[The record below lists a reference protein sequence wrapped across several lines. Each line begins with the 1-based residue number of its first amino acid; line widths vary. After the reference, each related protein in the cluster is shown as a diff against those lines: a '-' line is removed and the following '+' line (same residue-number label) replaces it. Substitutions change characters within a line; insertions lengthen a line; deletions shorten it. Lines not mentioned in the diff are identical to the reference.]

1 MRLIILEKTID
12 IKDSIDDLNTVN
24 LEENIEYL
32 KNNEGVNIKGFIEI
46 EGEYLHGSQIKYF
59 NDILNIDLLAPYD
72 ELSDKDNISL
82 KIKDFDFINGI
93 NKIIFTFKL
102 NIEGWKEVSKTF
114 LSPDVSQEDEKEP
127 IIIES
132 NEKPEVI
139 SKIKELLEKCKEL
152 DIKEE
157 CISSYLEKGVQEVEN
172 LINDE
177 SEERSNLI
185 KFNITGEEKDK
196 DKEPLILDSG
206 DSSSEECSEMNPI
219 KIIEEEKEMKILKN
233 KNSLDSLFSKKNKV
247 VTMFSYRVV
256 YESDTYE
263 SIANEENISIYDL
276 KRFNKNK
283 TLREGVLLKIPLKR

>member
-46 EGEYLHGSQIKYF
+46 EGEYIHGSQIKYF

-157 CISSYLEKGVQEVEN
+157 CIASYLEKGVQEVEN

-206 DSSSEECSEMNPI
+206 DSMSEECSEMNPI

-256 YESDTYE
+256 YERDTYE

>member
-157 CISSYLEKGVQEVEN
+157 CISSYLEKGVQEVKN

-206 DSSSEECSEMNPI
+206 DSTSEECSEMNPI

-233 KNSLDSLFSKKNKV
+233 KNSLDSLFSKLNKV

>member
-157 CISSYLEKGVQEVEN
+157 CIASYLEKGVQEVEN

-206 DSSSEECSEMNPI
+206 DSLSEECSEMNPI

>member
-72 ELSDKDNISL
+72 ELSDKDSISL

-196 DKEPLILDSG
+196 EPLILDSG

-233 KNSLDSLFSKKNKV
+233 KKSLDSLFSKKNKV

>member
-59 NDILNIDLLAPYD
+59 NDILNIDLLAPYE

-114 LSPDVSQEDEKEP
+114 LSPDVSQEDEKEA

-157 CISSYLEKGVQEVEN
+157 CIASYLEKGVQEVEN

-185 KFNITGEEKDK
+185 KFNITGEEK

-256 YESDTYE
+256 YERDTYE

>member
-157 CISSYLEKGVQEVEN
+157 CIASYLEKGVQEVEN

-177 SEERSNLI
+177 SEERNNLI

-196 DKEPLILDSG
+196 EPLILDSG
-206 DSSSEECSEMNPI
+206 DSMSEECSEMNPI

>member
-59 NDILNIDLLAPYD
+59 NDILNIDLLAPYE

-157 CISSYLEKGVQEVEN
+157 CIASYLEKGVQEVEN

>member
-46 EGEYLHGSQIKYF
+46 EGEYIHGSQIKYF

-114 LSPDVSQEDEKEP
+114 LSPDVSQEDEKEA

-157 CISSYLEKGVQEVEN
+157 CIASYLEKGVQEVEN

-206 DSSSEECSEMNPI
+206 DSTSEECSEMNPI

-256 YESDTYE
+256 YGSDTYE

>member
-157 CISSYLEKGVQEVEN
+157 CIASYLEKGVQEVEN

-196 DKEPLILDSG
+196 EPLILDSG
-206 DSSSEECSEMNPI
+206 DSMSEECSEMNPI

>member
-196 DKEPLILDSG
+196 EPLILDSG

-256 YESDTYE
+256 YERDTYE

>member
-196 DKEPLILDSG
+196 EPLILDSG
-206 DSSSEECSEMNPI
+206 DSLSEECSEMNPI

-256 YESDTYE
+256 YESETYE

-283 TLREGVLLKIPLKR
+283 TLKEGVLLKIPLKK

>member
-114 LSPDVSQEDEKEP
+114 LSPDVSQEDEKEA

-157 CISSYLEKGVQEVEN
+157 CIASYLEKGVQEVEN

-206 DSSSEECSEMNPI
+206 DSTSEECSEMNPI

-256 YESDTYE
+256 YERDTYE

>member
-157 CISSYLEKGVQEVEN
+157 CIASYLEKGVQEVEN

>member
-12 IKDSIDDLNTVN
+12 IKDSVDDLNTVN

-157 CISSYLEKGVQEVEN
+157 CIASYLEKGVQEVEN

-206 DSSSEECSEMNPI
+206 DSTSEECSEMNPI

>member
-46 EGEYLHGSQIKYF
+46 EGEYIHGSQIKYF

-157 CISSYLEKGVQEVEN
+157 CIASYLEKGVQEVEN

-196 DKEPLILDSG
+196 EPLILDSG
-206 DSSSEECSEMNPI
+206 DSMSEECSEMNPI

>member
-196 DKEPLILDSG
+196 EPLILDSG
-206 DSSSEECSEMNPI
+206 DSMSEECSEMNPI

>member
-12 IKDSIDDLNTVN
+12 IKDSVDDLNTVN

-46 EGEYLHGSQIKYF
+46 EGEYIHGSQIKYF
-59 NDILNIDLLAPYD
+59 NDILNFDLLAPYD

-157 CISSYLEKGVQEVEN
+157 CIASYLEKGVQEVEKQ
-172 LINDE
+172 INDE
-177 SEERSNLI
+177 SEERSN
-185 KFNITGEEKDK
+185 
-196 DKEPLILDSG
+196 
-206 DSSSEECSEMNPI
+206 
-219 KIIEEEKEMKILKN
+219 
-233 KNSLDSLFSKKNKV
+233 
-247 VTMFSYRVV
+247 
-256 YESDTYE
+256 
-263 SIANEENISIYDL
+263 
-276 KRFNKNK
+276 
-283 TLREGVLLKIPLKR
+283 

>member
-59 NDILNIDLLAPYD
+59 NDILNIDLLAPYE

-157 CISSYLEKGVQEVEN
+157 CIASYLEKGVQEVEN

-256 YESDTYE
+256 YGSDTYE

>member
-59 NDILNIDLLAPYD
+59 NDILNIDLLAPYE

-157 CISSYLEKGVQEVEN
+157 CIASYLEKGVQEVEN

-196 DKEPLILDSG
+196 EPLILDSG
-206 DSSSEECSEMNPI
+206 DSTSEECSEMNPI

>member
-59 NDILNIDLLAPYD
+59 NDMLNIDLLAPYD

-157 CISSYLEKGVQEVEN
+157 CIASYLEKGVQEVEN

-196 DKEPLILDSG
+196 EPLILDSG
-206 DSSSEECSEMNPI
+206 DSMSEECSEMNPI

>member
-12 IKDSIDDLNTVN
+12 VKDSIDDLNTVN
-24 LEENIEYL
+24 LEENIEYIQ
-32 KNNEGVNIKGFIEI
+32 NSDGVNIKGYIDI
-46 EGEYLHGSQIKYF
+46 EGEYLHGSQLKYF
-59 NDILNIDLLAPYD
+59 NDNLNIDLLAPYE
-72 ELSDKDNISL
+72 ELSDKDNILL
-82 KIKDFDFINGI
+82 KIKDFDYINGI

-114 LSPDVSQEDEKEP
+114 LSTDVSQENEKET

-157 CISSYLEKGVQEVEN
+157 CIASYLEKGVQEVEN

-196 DKEPLILDSG
+196 EPLILDSG
-206 DSSSEECSEMNPI
+206 DSTTEECSEMNPI

-256 YESDTYE
+256 YESETYE

-283 TLREGVLLKIPLKR
+283 TLKEGVLLKIPLKK

>member
-206 DSSSEECSEMNPI
+206 DSTSEECSEMNPI

>member
-139 SKIKELLEKCKEL
+139 SKIKELLEKCNDL
-152 DIKEE
+152 DFKAE

>member
-59 NDILNIDLLAPYD
+59 NDILNIDLLAPYE

-114 LSPDVSQEDEKEP
+114 LSPDVSQEDEKEA

-157 CISSYLEKGVQEVEN
+157 CIASYLEKGVQEVEN

-185 KFNITGEEKDK
+185 KFNITGEEKEK

-206 DSSSEECSEMNPI
+206 DSTSEECSEMNPI

-256 YESDTYE
+256 YERDTYE